1 MNNMIKTTIK
11 IVKSM
16 RKSTTMTQKCKM
28 SPNNTSKINNKHSEM
43 LITIMITININITI
57 KMRNTWSIKAII
69 ILKEFNRL
77 KKTPNAQLNIS
88 SLSSKSKSKSSCN
101 LQGLI
106 ANGPSFFIM
115 HVGGKWSM

>member
-16 RKSTTMTQKCKM
+16 RKSTTTTQKCKM
-28 SPNNTSKINNKHSEM
+28 SPNNRSKINNKQSKM
-43 LITIMITININITI
+43 VIKITITININTTI
-57 KMRNTWSIKAII
+57 KMRNIWLMKPII

-77 KKTPNAQLNIS
+77 KKTPNAQWNIS

-106 ANGPSFFIM
+106 AIGPFFFIM
-115 HVGGKWSM
+115 RVGGKWLM